1 VAGGRLAWGVALAA
15 LGAPLPVFAHGFGRL
30 YNLPVPLWL
39 YGFGAS
45 AALLASFLVVGYFV
59 GRPRA
64 DAPAARRPVAPW
76 EETLRRWRILGAA
89 RGIALGT
96 LLLCMVAGFFGSRD
110 PYRNFSMI
118 AFWVVFVLG
127 FTYVVAI
134 AGDVYEAINPWR
146 SLAEGIGRLRR
157 DFTRGRIRYPDAL
170 GDWPALALY
179 LALIWFELFGH
190 SKPFSLASVL
200 AGYTLVNLGGV
211 WLIGSAAWFRH
222 CELFSVFFKLVSMV
236 ALRGGIPF
244 ERAVQERPERLGTVI
259 FVLAM
264 LSTTAF
270 DGLRETQWWVGL
282 FWKNPWLQG
291 LVDTPLL
298 QMYATLRPWYRGWEM
313 FWLIASPFLYF
324 AGYALFVGLAKLAL
338 RSERP
343 LRELLLD
350 FGYTLLPIAL
360 VYNATHYF
368 TLVLSDALKIV
379 SLLSDPFGWGWN
391 LLGTAKVLRAPILLD
406 LGAVWHTQV
415 ALILAGHIVS
425 VYLAHRVAMR
435 VFPTRRAA
443 MLSQLPM
450 LGLMM
455 VFTVFGLWILAQP
468 LTDIRS
474 L

>member
-1 VAGGRLAWGVALAA
+1 
-15 LGAPLPVFAHGFGRL
+15 
-30 YNLPVPLWL
+30 
-39 YGFGAS
+39 
-45 AALLASFLVVGYFV
+45 
-59 GRPRA
+59 
-64 DAPAARRPVAPW
+64 
-76 EETLRRWRILGAA
+76 
-89 RGIALGT
+89 
-96 LLLCMVAGFFGSRD
+96 
-110 PYRNFSMI
+110 
-118 AFWVVFVLG
+118 
-127 FTYVVAI
+127 
-134 AGDVYEAINPWR
+134 
-146 SLAEGIGRLRR
+146 
-157 DFTRGRIRYPDAL
+157 
-170 GDWPALALY
+170 
-179 LALIWFELFGH
+179 
-190 SKPFSLASVL
+190 
-200 AGYTLVNLGGV
+200 
-211 WLIGSAAWFRH
+211 
-222 CELFSVFFKLVSMV
+222 V